1 MGWLSAA
8 PILRTLAS
16 AGVGCA
22 AALML
27 SGCQSSD
34 PAATQAAPVESA
46 TPAPA
51 ASNCGT
57 TSELPATYR
66 TKGKELVGD
75 MDGDGTA
82 DEVTL
87 RVDPERPERCR
98 HVLAVELAGGGLSA
112 APVEP
117 LEWPGTNPKLL
128 LLADIDDQPG
138 LEAAIAMSP
147 ANVYRPGAVFT
158 LRDGELARTR
168 VERLAVP
175 ELVPF
180 YDEFPMGVDCAGE
193 PGSIVVTIGGLK
205 DAGVDDSHW
214 DVTRSFYRAADTTF
228 EFVRKQE
235 FRVEVGPEAPRRWP
249 EVRGRPFLSCE
260 NRVT

>member
-1 MGWLSAA
+1 M
-8 PILRTLAS
+8 T
-16 AGVGCA
+16 
-22 AALML
+22 
-27 SGCQSSD
+27 
-34 PAATQAAPVESA
+34 
-46 TPAPA
+46 
-51 ASNCGT
+51 
-57 TSELPATYR
+57 
-66 TKGKELVGD
+66 
-75 MDGDGTA
+75 
-82 DEVTL
+82 
-87 RVDPERPERCR
+87 
-98 HVLAVELAGGGLSA
+98 A

-117 LEWPGTNPKLL
+117 LEWPGTNPKLV
-128 LLADIDDQPG
+128 LLADIDAQAG
-138 LEAAIAMSP
+138 LEAAITMSP

-158 LRDGELARTR
+158 LRDGQLARTR

-214 DVTRSFYRAADTTF
+214 DVRRSFYRAADTTF

-235 FRVEVGPEAPRRWP
+235 FRVDVGPEAGRRWP
-249 EVRGRPFLSCE
+249 EVRGRPFLSCP